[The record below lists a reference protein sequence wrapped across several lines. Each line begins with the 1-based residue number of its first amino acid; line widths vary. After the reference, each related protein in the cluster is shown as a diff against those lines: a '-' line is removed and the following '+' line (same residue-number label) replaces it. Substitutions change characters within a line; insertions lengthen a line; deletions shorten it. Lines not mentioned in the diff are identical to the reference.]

1 MKCCGTKAF
10 IRNGSLVD
18 DSVLGELS
26 EDVVE
31 IGRVR
36 ISVGVS
42 VSVGGLV
49 VDVVPG
55 DAVVRPG
62 RRGNANLRGPD
73 QNLKFCG

>member
-1 MKCCGTKAF
+1 MKCCGTKAL

-31 IGRVR
+31 IARVR

>member
-1 MKCCGTKAF
+1 M

>member
-1 MKCCGTKAF
+1 MV
-10 IRNGSLVD
+10 RYVSLVN
-18 DSVLGELS
+18 DSVLGQFS
-26 EDVVE
+26 KDVAK
-31 IGRVR
+31 IGG
-36 ISVGVS
+36 VGKAIRMS

>member
-1 MKCCGTKAF
+1 MKCCGTKAL

-73 QNLKFCG
+73 KNLKFCG